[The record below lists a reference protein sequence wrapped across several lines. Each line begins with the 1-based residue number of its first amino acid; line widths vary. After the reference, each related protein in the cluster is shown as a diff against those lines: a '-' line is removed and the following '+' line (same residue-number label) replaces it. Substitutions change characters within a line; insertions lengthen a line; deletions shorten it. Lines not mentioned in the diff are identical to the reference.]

1 MKSEKSDGFRPHVIR
16 PGPSDSISSEKTVN
30 NNNLTTQ
37 STAKIGSSFY
47 KQTGVLQPES
57 LAKSLHI
64 PISKQSLAALSFA
77 LHLKLPLTKESIE
90 PLIKQSLVL
99 PPHLQ
104 EAGLLGILLA
114 FSKGIYLSKTA
125 VEQLAQLLHPHQEPT
140 DKSKVLHKTEA
151 ALHQPEE
158 EGKTADDPSA
168 SEPDEQIPL
177 EAGDAAHLFLETV
190 KKHPVLDLLNRL
202 SGKNRQRHLILPFN
216 FKEDSCSIK
225 GSLRLLCNELPGG
238 SLEVTSLSLEA
249 VSPNHEWFVQAA
261 KNKAGGLAIRIQVYP
276 EPKDPKAIVNSL
288 SSISDT
294 VSIGFEKP
302 DTFQDFKK
310 ETYSSFE
317 IKA

>member
-16 PGPSDSISSEKTVN
+16 PGPSDSISSEETVN

-47 KQTGVLQPES
+47 KQTGILQLES
-57 LAKSLHI
+57 LARSLHI

-90 PLIKQSLVL
+90 PFIKQSLAL
-99 PPHLQ
+99 PPQLH
-104 EAGLLGILLA
+104 EAGLLSALLA
-114 FSKGIYLSKTA
+114 LSKGIHLSNTA
-125 VEQLAQLLHPHQEPT
+125 VEQLAQLLNLHQEPT

-168 SEPDEQIPL
+168 SEPDEQLPL
-177 EAGDAAHLFLETV
+177 EADDAAHLFLETV

-202 SGKNRQRHLILPFN
+202 PGKNRQRHIILPFN

-225 GSLRLLCNELPGG
+225 GSLRLFCNERPGG
-238 SLEVTSLSLEA
+238 SLEVTSLNLAA
-249 VSPNHEWFVQAA
+249 VSPNHEWFVQAT
-261 KNKAGGLAIRIQVYP
+261 KNAAGGLAIRIQVYP

-302 DTFQDFKK
+302 DTFQDFK
-310 ETYSSFE
+310 EESYSSFE
-317 IKA
+317 IRA

>member
-1 MKSEKSDGFRPHVIR
+1 VIR

-177 EAGDAAHLFLETV
+177 EAGDAAHLFLETS

-261 KNKAGGLAIRIQVYP
+261 KNIAGGLAIRMQVYP

>member
-1 MKSEKSDGFRPHVIR
+1 MIR

-177 EAGDAAHLFLETV
+177 EAGDAAHLFLETS

-261 KNKAGGLAIRIQVYP
+261 KNIAGGLAIRMQVYP